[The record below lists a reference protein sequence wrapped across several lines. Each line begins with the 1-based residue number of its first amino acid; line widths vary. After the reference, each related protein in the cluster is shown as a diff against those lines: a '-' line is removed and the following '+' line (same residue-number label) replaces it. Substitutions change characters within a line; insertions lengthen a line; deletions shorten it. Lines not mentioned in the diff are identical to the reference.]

1 MPTNRKRVM
10 INLSEPNRI
19 LLEVYIRKYEEL
31 RGIKLSYSVLI
42 NNIILNSFQESFER
56 VQNKLT
62 NEEKK
67 ED

>member
-19 LLEVYIRKYEEL
+19 LLEAYIRKYEEL

>member
-1 MPTNRKRVM
+1 MPTKLKRVM
-10 INLSEPNRI
+10 INLTETNRI
-19 LLEVYIRKYEEL
+19 LLEKFISKYEEL
-31 RGIKLSYSVLI
+31 RGVRLSYSALI

-62 NEEKK
+62 NKEK